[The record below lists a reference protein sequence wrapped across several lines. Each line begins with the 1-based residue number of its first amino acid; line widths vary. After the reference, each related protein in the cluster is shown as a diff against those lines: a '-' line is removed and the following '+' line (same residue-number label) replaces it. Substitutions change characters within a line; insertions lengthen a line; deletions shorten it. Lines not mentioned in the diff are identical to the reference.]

1 MRIPSGKT
9 DIYMYF
15 VAVDS
20 SDLKTRETGLSS
32 FTVYRSRNGA
42 AEVAYTTPTI
52 TEIDTT
58 NMPGVY
64 ALLIDEDTTIA
75 STSDSE
81 EYCLH
86 ITQASMAPVTR
97 VIELYRRDTTSGQTA
112 TITSG
117 GVTLADGVSHGG
129 TLGSSTATLALSRA
143 TITSQSANT
152 VALTITG
159 NGTGDGVNFIGGA
172 DGNGFE
178 CIGGATS
185 GNGIFAWA
193 QTDGR
198 GFVAHGNGATRPGIE
213 GRGGVTSHGIRGIG
227 GATSGHGMYL
237 TATSGDGFNAA
248 GGTAGHG
255 ISAAGAGAG
264 DGMQLT
270 AGGTG
275 VDFDADM
282 TGNITGNLSGSVGSV
297 TGAVGSVT
305 GAVTVGAINANVI
318 TATSINADAITAAKI
333 ANGAIDAAT
342 FAADVDAEILSY
354 IVDDATK
361 IDASALNTATVTT
374 IPAILVDTAEIGA
387 AGAGLTNINLPNQTM
402 DIVGNITGNLSGSVG
417 SVTGAVGS
425 VTGSVG
431 SVVGLTASNL
441 DATISS
447 RASAADLATVA
458 GYLDTEIAAILSDTN
473 AILAD
478 TGTDGVVVAAASKT
492 GYSLSAAGITAIWA
506 EVMEGAVTAVQMM
519 RGFAATLMGKASGLD
534 TTTAVYRDVG
544 DTKDRITATVDADG
558 NRTAVTRDLT

>member
-20 SDLKTRETGLSS
+20 ADLKTRETGLSS
-32 FTVYRSRNGA
+32 FTVQRSRNGA

-52 TEIDTT
+52 TEIDAT

-112 TITSG
+112 TVTSG

-143 TITSQSANT
+143 SIASQSANT

-213 GRGGVTSHGIRGIG
+213 GRGGITSHGIRGIG

-237 TATSGDGFNAA
+237 TSTSGDGFNAA

-282 TGNITGNLSGSVGSV
+282 TGNITGNVSGSVGSV

-305 GAVTVGAINANVI
+305 GAVGSVTGA
-318 TATSINADAITAAKI
+318 
-333 ANGAIDAAT
+333 
-342 FAADVDAEILSY
+342 
-354 IVDDATK
+354 
-361 IDASALNTATVTT
+361 
-374 IPAILVDTAEIGA
+374 
-387 AGAGLTNINLPNQTM
+387 
-402 DIVGNITGNLSGSVG
+402 VG

-425 VTGSVG
+425 VTGNVGGNVTGSVG
-431 SVVGLTASNL
+431 SVVGLTAANL
-441 DATISS
+441 DATVSS

-458 GYLDTEIAAILSDTN
+458 GYLDTEIAAILADTN
-473 AILAD
+473 ELQVDWVNGGRLDLLIDAIKAKTDSLTFTTANRVDSQVFGMQANTVSASALAAD
-478 TGTDGVVVAAASKT
+478 AVDEILDEVIEGTTTLRQMLRGYASAL
-492 GYSLSAAGITAIWA
+492 LS
-506 EVMEGAVTAVQMM
+506 
-519 RGFAATLMGKASGLD
+519 KASGLE
-534 TTTAVYRDVG
+534 TTTAIFRDIG
-544 DTKDRITATVDADG
+544 DTKPRITATVDADG
-558 NRTAVTRDLT
+558 NRTAITLDLT